1 MKSTH
6 AEKVTCMAAHYISD
20 PWKAY
25 AGWMSPAWAQR
36 EDFDAAQWC
45 DKLRR
50 GGFENVVIHAKH
62 HDGICFFP
70 SDYRDVQPLTDYFG
84 ELVGEARR
92 SGMGVITYYS
102 TLFDTVTAHEHP
114 ELACRQADGSVME
127 TTCFPFPIGICCH
140 NNPSYRD
147 LLLGQLTEIQERY
160 NTDGFWMDGFDYNGF
175 PSGACFCEYCQRK
188 FAEER
193 GGSLREVYRTDIPRM
208 KGWHRD
214 VFLELLGDIVAVANS
229 DGGERIVT
237 YNNAGESLEPGFE
250 KLDELC
256 ALNST
261 EAHSPVQKSTKCRL
275 LAAQG
280 RPYEIY
286 SPISDIVFSWTPR
299 TSPLLELEAGIIM
312 AHGGAMLA
320 GLDITPSGYI
330 PDWQMDQLG
339 EIGAGVRGKAAHLDG
354 FKPIYDVALMTP
366 KDRWKDEDTGWNV
379 LLLRNHIS
387 YTLLPLHPVDLSPYR
402 VVIVTDD
409 YTISPDIAERLRAY
423 VEAGGHIIV
432 ERDALERD
440 ALEHGALEHGAL
452 EHGAVGGMND
462 GGFVLGELLGIQTV
476 SKEQFETTYVD
487 VIEPA
492 LRDGLWDEPVRC
504 DGYARQIVTTT
515 AETLAHFVPPV
526 ARYSKDRWIWRQPNP
541 PMRNTVRTDE
551 VRGSVITVNHVGKGK
566 AVYLGCA
573 LSKPFTPLPP
583 QQRLMARLCANIV
596 HWLDTDPI
604 LRSESPSGVEI
615 VVGRDETGRGPRHVV
630 HFLNHYVAESMYDR
644 DDRSA
649 PVLSDVAVW
658 LNEQRVGKVSRLI
671 RRSDGAELPLI
682 VEDGWVEVRLDR
694 LRVHEMVVLE
704 GVG

>member
-1 MKSTH
+1 
-6 AEKVTCMAAHYISD
+6 MAANYKSD

-70 SDYRDVQPLTDYFG
+70 SGYRDVQPDTDYFG
-84 ELVGEARR
+84 ELVTEARR

-102 TLFDTVTAHEHP
+102 TLFDTVSARERP
-114 ELACRQADGSVME
+114 ELTCRQADGSVME
-127 TTCFPFPIGICCH
+127 TTCFPFSIGICCH
-140 NNPSYRD
+140 NNPGYRD

-175 PSGACFCEYCQRK
+175 PAGACFCEHCRRR
-188 FAEER
+188 FADEC
-193 GGSLREVYRTDIPRM
+193 GGLLDEAYRTDMPRL
-208 KGWHRD
+208 KEWHRD
-214 VFLELLGDIVAVANS
+214 VFLELLSDIVADANS

-275 LAAQG
+275 LSAQG

-299 TSPLLELEAGIIM
+299 TSPVLELEAGIIM

-320 GLDITPSGYI
+320 GLDITPSGNI

-339 EIGAGVRGKAAHLDG
+339 EIGAGVREKAAHLDG

-402 VVIVTDD
+402 VVVVTDD
-409 YTISPDIAERLRAY
+409 YTITPDIADRLQAY
-423 VEAGGHIIV
+423 VEAGGNIIV

-440 ALEHGALEHGAL
+440 ALER
-452 EHGAVGGMND
+452 GAVGEMGD
-462 GGFVLGELLGIQTV
+462 DESVLGDLLGLQ
-476 SKEQFETTYVD
+476 SMSSAEFETTYVD

-504 DGYARQIVTTT
+504 DGYARQIETTT

-541 PMRNTVRTDE
+541 PARNAVRTDE
-551 VRGSVITVNHVGKGK
+551 LRGSLITVNHFGKGK

-573 LSKPFTPLPP
+573 LSEPFTPLPP
-583 QQRLMARLCANIV
+583 QQRLMARLWANIV
-596 HWLDTDPI
+596 RWLDTNPI
-604 LRSESPSGVEI
+604 LRSDSPSGVE
-615 VVGRDETGRGPRHVV
+615 VVVSCDETGPGSRHVV

-649 PVLSDVAVW
+649 PVLSNIAVW
-658 LNEQRVGKVSRLI
+658 LNEQHVGKVSRLT
-671 RRSDGAELPLI
+671 RLSDGAELPLN